1 MFPALVIGT
10 AVATE
15 KHPSLDG
22 WKLLLVQPMTS
33 AGEPEGDPQLAI
45 DPHEAGR
52 GDWVIVCNEGKAAR
66 ELIGIDTT
74 PARWFVLGVMD
85 EGQKRQLATGNH

>member
-22 WKLLLVQPMTS
+22 WKLLLVQPMTA
-33 AGEPEGDPQLAI
+33 AGEADGDPQLAI
-45 DPHEAGR
+45 DTHEAGR

-66 ELIGIDTT
+66 ELVGIDTT

-85 EGQKRQLATGNH
+85 QGQKLRVATNSN